1 MAEGADEADMET
13 APMLSAHTEAL
24 YERSCDAMLILRDG
38 RVLAANPAALALFG
52 CGAAELLG
60 RPLADFSPLNQAGML
75 SAPLAAV
82 HAALAARDGNGRH
95 EWRYVALDGRVFWAE
110 VTLTAL
116 GGPLLF
122 AVLRDISAR
131 KEAEL
136 HLALAAQ
143 VFEHSREAIVLADR
157 DRRIVAVNR
166 AHGAITGHTPAEVL
180 GQSLMQ
186 YRLGIEDE
194 TLYRQAWADAAL
206 HGNWQGEAWAVR
218 RGGERYPAWL
228 ALAAITA
235 GDGGSYMLTL
245 SDIGDRKRSEA
256 HTRHLAEHDFLTDL
270 PNRVLLLDRL
280 SLALTAARRRNSML
294 AILFLDLDRFKGIND
309 SLGHHVGDLLLQEV
323 AARLVRCV
331 RAVDTVSRQGGDEFV
346 IILADIGGIGQAAHV
361 AATVLQAIAQEF
373 VLDGHRLQVSTS
385 IGVSIYPNDGA
396 DIDTLMKNADLAM
409 YHAKQGG
416 RNGFQFFNPEM
427 HAQIERRAG
436 FENELRQALQRH
448 EFTLDYQ
455 AELDLASG
463 LTMGAEVLLRWRHP
477 VHGLLLPERFMAQAE
492 EGGLMVAIGDWV
504 LRQACQVARRRQQAG
519 MPLVVA
525 VNLSPAQLLHKGLV
539 DSVRGA
545 LADSGLAPALLELE
559 ITEASL
565 MKQGGAA
572 LSNLHAL
579 HALGVHLTM
588 DDFGTG
594 YTRLGQLKDYPVN
607 KLKIDRSFIA
617 QLDSGGPGRIGS
629 EAMVGALIALARS
642 LGLTVVAEGVETA
655 RQLAV
660 LRRLGCQRY
669 QGRHA
674 AQAAPQALQGLA
686 GG

>member
-1 MAEGADEADMET
+1 
-13 APMLSAHTEAL
+13 
-24 YERSCDAMLILRDG
+24 
-38 RVLAANPAALALFG
+38 
-52 CGAAELLG
+52 
-60 RPLADFSPLNQAGML
+60 
-75 SAPLAAV
+75 
-82 HAALAARDGNGRH
+82 
-95 EWRYVALDGRVFWAE
+95 
-110 VTLTAL
+110 
-116 GGPLLF
+116 
-122 AVLRDISAR
+122 
-131 KEAEL
+131 
-136 HLALAAQ
+136 
-143 VFEHSREAIVLADR
+143 VLADR
-157 DRRIVAVNR
+157 ERRIVAVNR
-166 AHGAITGHTPAEVL
+166 AYGAITGHTPAEAL
-180 GQSLMQ
+180 GRSLLQ

-194 TLYRQAWADAAL
+194 PLYRQAWAEAGL
-206 HGNWQGEAWAVR
+206 HGHWQGEAWAVR
-218 RGGERYPAWL
+218 RGGERYPVWL

-245 SDIGDRKRSEA
+245 SDISDRKRSEA

-309 SLGHHVGDLLLQEV
+309 SLGHHIGDLLLQEV

-361 AATVLQAIAQEF
+361 AATVLQAMAQEF

-396 DIDTLMKNADLAM
+396 DIDTLIKNADLAM

-416 RNGFQFFNPEM
+416 RNGFRFFNPDM
-427 HAQIERRAG
+427 HAQIARRAG
-436 FENELRQALQRH
+436 FENELRQALLRD

-455 AELDLASG
+455 AELELASG
-463 LTMGAEVLLRWRHP
+463 RPMGAEVLLRWRHP
-477 VHGLLLPERFMAQAE
+477 VHGLLLPGRFMAVAE
-492 EGGLMVAIGDWV
+492 EGGLMVGIGDWV
-504 LRQACQVARRRQQAG
+504 LRQACLAARRRQQAG
-519 MPLVVA
+519 TPLVLA

-545 LADSGLAPALLELE
+545 LAESGLAPALLELE

-565 MKQGGAA
+565 MVQGGAA
-572 LSNLHAL
+572 LSHLHAL
-579 HALGVHLTM
+579 HALGVRLTM

-594 YTRLGQLKDYPVN
+594 CTRLGQLKDYPVN

-617 QLDSGGPGRIGS
+617 QLDSGSPGRIGS

-642 LGLTVVAEGVETA
+642 LGLTAVAEGVETA

-686 GG
+686 GGPGPEPT